1 DQDRGGN
8 RDKDRIEKQDDDDI
22 VVNGRRHA
30 IQDTQ
35 NEQIRSSSL
44 VSIISGEE
52 LRAQPQQN
60 LADLLTRMPGINA
73 SVDQSRNAAA
83 TGEAQ
88 YLSIR
93 GLDTAYN
100 AYM

>member
-1 DQDRGGN
+1 V
-8 RDKDRIEKQDDDDI
+8 EKQDDDI

-35 NEQIRSSSL
+35 NEQIRSESF
-44 VSIISGEE
+44 VSIVSGEE

-60 LADLLTRMPGINA
+60 LADLLTRLPGLSS

-88 YLSIR
+88 Y
-93 GLDTAYN
+93 
-100 AYM
+100 